1 MITNFQTVQDT
12 LYVLATVVGIAV
24 VFAVAIIG
32 AAAATQRSKARNSR
46 TAAHAT
52 ATIAQHPVQTDDAR
66 ELVLR

>member
-12 LYVLATVVGIAV
+12 LYALATVIGLAV
-24 VFAVAIIG
+24 VFAVALIG
-32 AAAATQRSKARNSR
+32 AAAATQRSRARNSR
-46 TAAHAT
+46 TGTPVT